1 MVGVVSFVGDLGPRY
16 FLLICGAEI
25 HTQKNEVAKFSH
37 RQNYTEIFDG
47 REFLPGPELPWGAYM
62 SCATE
67 VEPGVVFVSGRPVV
81 ELNI

>member
-1 MVGVVSFVGDLGPRY
+1 MLETWDQEDFRSNVGLKFK
-16 FLLICGAEI
+16 
-25 HTQKNEVAKFSH
+25 QKNEVAKFSH

-67 VEPGVVFVSGRPVV
+67 VEPGVVFVSGRLV
-81 ELNI
+81 EY